1 MSDICIA
8 IGNLQLINFSY
19 LGHDRVVEPHTY
31 GVDIKGHLTL
41 RAYQV
46 RGSSRSGRVPD
57 WRIFHESDMQF
68 VSVLQETF
76 EEPRDGYRKGD
87 RRFSTIHCEL

>member
-8 IGNLQLINFSY
+8 IGNLQLISFSY

-31 GVDIKGHLTL
+31 GVDKNGHRALC
-41 RAYQV
+41 AYQV
-46 RGSSRSGRVPD
+46 RGSSRSDRVPV
-57 WRIFHESDMQF
+57 WRFFHESDMQF

-76 EEPRDGYRKGD
+76 EGPRNGYIKGD

>member
-8 IGNLQLINFSY
+8 IGNLQLIGFSY
-19 LGHDRVVEPHTY
+19 LGHERVVEPHTY
-31 GVDIKGHLTL
+31 GVDKKGHRTL

-57 WRIFHESDMQF
+57 WRIFHERDMQF

-76 EEPRDGYRKGD
+76 EGPRREYKRGD
-87 RRFSTIHCEL
+87 KFFSTIHCEL